1 MFQTTKQ
8 MVMMFLA
15 IVSYEMVVS
24 THPKLVKWVGQIYC
38 HGKLGDSQVESQL
51 PMAMATRVALLRCT
65 RTWRDPEGTVKNGTW
80 RTWRTCSPLVI

>member
-38 HGKLGDSQVESQL
+38 HGKLGDFPGRVPASNGHGN
-51 PMAMATRVALLRCT
+51 TRRPASLHTNVAR
-65 RTWRDPEGTVKNGTW
+65 
-80 RTWRTCSPLVI
+80 S